1 MRTHHGAASR
11 YKIVRLLLAYLRD
24 KHTLWYKMGLMF
36 CCILFLVIILP
47 DPNRSEFKYEL
58 NKPWENE
65 DLIAPFDFAVY
76 KSAGK
81 ITSEQGRI
89 KESTPLYYTENDSV
103 LKNRVASFFRDN
115 KLSVTQQA
123 IARSFFD
130 SLLNRKIIQ
139 LPDSG
144 SLSAP
149 VWILKNKTVTEKKF
163 SDFFTVSGADS
174 LLNKTFTGN
183 GMEQW
188 ISPAEDV
195 LTHTLFYSGPLTGQN
210 LAQELSDM
218 ALIKDKRLKG
228 QSIINRGEVVDEMK
242 AAILASL
249 QRELKKQERYNT
261 HTFLAFSGK
270 VIYVSLCLAMVF
282 LFLGFFRTGIFGQNT
297 QVTFIFLLVSLFI
310 LASSL
315 FVKHT
320 QFSLYAIPFAIAP
333 VIIRAFFDTR
343 TALFVHLNIILLAA
357 IYTEQKFNFVFIEL
371 LSGIAA
377 IFSIANLTSRS
388 QLLITAFVTL
398 LVDLAAFWAIH
409 AAEIGTLRFSECN
422 PFFVASACLLIAYP
436 LIYLFEKSFGFI
448 SDFTLL
454 ELNDTSNNPL
464 LKQLSTDAPGTFQH
478 SLQVANMAEEAIS
491 LIGGNALLVRTGAMY
506 HDVGKLKNTQYFIEN
521 QSAGTNPHEEL
532 SYEESA
538 NIIIGH
544 VLKGIEMA
552 RKHKLPEQ
560 VIDFIRTH
568 HGTTLASYF
577 YYKAKEENLGVMP
590 DEKKF
595 RYPGP
600 IPFSKETG
608 VLMLADSVEASSRS
622 LKNYDAV
629 SIDDLVERIFKYK
642 MEENQLIN
650 SDLTLRDLTLLKKIF
665 KKKLM
670 NIYHVRVEYPK
681 V

>member
-1 MRTHHGAASR
+1 M
-11 YKIVRLLLAYLRD
+11 KRLFLSYLRD
-24 KHTLWYKMGLMF
+24 KHTLWYKLGLLGVCLGLIVWM
-36 CCILFLVIILP
+36 LP
-47 DPNRSEFKYEL
+47 SPGKTEYKYEL
-58 NKPWENE
+58 NKPWEHE

-76 KSAGK
+76 KSVGE
-81 ITSEQGRI
+81 ISEERDVI
-89 KESTPLYYTENDSV
+89 RENTPLYYTESDSALRAGRDSLLRAAGLSRVEEQV
-103 LKNRVASFFRDN
+103 LRA
-115 KLSVTQQA
+115 A
-123 IARSFFD
+123 FD
-130 SLLNRKIIQ
+130 SLAQRKIIE

-144 SLSAP
+144 NISSP
-149 VWILKNKTVTEKKF
+149 VWILRGKTVTEKRF
-163 SDFFTVSGADS
+163 SDFYTLAQADS
-174 LLNKTFTGN
+174 FLGVFLARHGLGRLLA
-183 GMEQW
+183 
-188 ISPAEDV
+188 PAENALV
-195 LTHTLFYSGPLTGQN
+195 HTLYFSKALTAQN
-210 LAQELSDM
+210 LNQELGDM
-218 ALIKDKRLKG
+218 ALIKDKRIKG
-228 QSIINRGEVVDEMK
+228 QTIINRGEVVDE
-242 AAILASL
+242 ARLAILNSL
-249 QRELKKQERYNT
+249 QKELEKQERSNSNT
-261 HTFLAFSGK
+261 YIAFIGRA
-270 VIYVSLCLAMVF
+270 VYVALCLAMVF
-282 LFLGFFRTGIFGQNT
+282 LFLGFFRTNIFAQNT
-297 QVTFIFLLVSLFI
+297 QVTFIFLLVTLFVF
-310 LASSL
+310 AASL

-320 QFSLYAIPFAIAP
+320 EFSLYALPFAIAP

-357 IYTEQKFNFVFIEL
+357 IFTEDKFNFVFIEL

-377 IFSIANLTSRS
+377 IFSIANLTRRS

-398 LVDLAAFWAIH
+398 VINLCAFWSLYADRIETTH
-409 AAEIGTLRFSECN
+409 FAVSN
-422 PFFVASACLLIAYP
+422 PFFIASACLLIAYP
-436 LIYLFEKSFGFI
+436 LIYVFEKMFGFI

-454 ELNDTSNNPL
+454 ELNDTASNPL
-464 LKQLSTDAPGTFQH
+464 LKQLSTEAPGTFQH

-506 HDVGKLKNTQYFIEN
+506 HDVGKLRNTLFFIEN
-521 QSAGTNPHEEL
+521 QSGNTNPHEDL

-544 VLKGIEMA
+544 VIKGIEMA

-577 YYKAKEENLGVMP
+577 YYKAKEESDGITP

-622 LKNYDAV
+622 LKTYDAV
-629 SIDDLVERIFKYK
+629 SIDELVERIFKFK
-642 MEENQLIN
+642 MDENQLIN

-670 NIYHVRVEYPK
+670 NMYHVRIEYPK